1 MRILPRA
8 LSASL
13 LLVAAV
19 AASPAFA
26 QFVSITATPTV
37 QNFDTLASTGT
48 SATLPDGWYLL
59 ETGTGANTTYLADTG
74 ALNNGNTYSYGAT
87 GNSERALGTLLSSSV
102 APIIGAQLRNDTG
115 AALTEIAVSFTG
127 EEWRL
132 GASGRSDRLDAQY
145 SLNAT
150 SIGDAAATWVD
161 INSLDLSTPNTMAA
175 IGAIDGNLA
184 ANRALV
190 SGSIS
195 GLNVAP
201 SATLWVRWVDLNV
214 SGSDDGLAID
224 DISFASAGGPPVDV
238 PPTVTSTTPSNG
250 ATNVALASTISVNF
264 SEPVTLASTW
274 FTLSCSVSGSHTG
287 TVSGG
292 PSSYVL
298 TPSPGF
304 SAAENCTFTVLASAV
319 TDLDGTPDPM
329 AADKVVMFS
338 TVDPN
343 APPTVVSITPADGA
357 NNVPTAADIRVVFNE
372 AVTTTSGAFALA
384 CNSTA
389 ISLGESGT
397 GANRT
402 LTPSMVLPG
411 GASCVFT
418 ITGSAVRN
426 GNNIALASN
435 PTSTFTV
442 FTVVPVGAYYN
453 GVDTSTPERLMCTL
467 HVKIRGHTAYPYS
480 NSGATDTWKILE
492 IADASPS
499 DPNKVLDVY
508 RNRLYNAVTD
518 RASGTVTVNTYNRE
532 HTWPNSL
539 GFPGQT
545 GNLGM
550 PSAPYTD
557 THMLHLS
564 DTGYNSTRSNSP
576 YKTCASPGSCAEAVT
591 EVNAG
596 FGGGSGVYP
605 GNSNWS
611 TSSGYEVWG
620 HEKGDLA
627 RAVMYMA
634 VRYQGGVDPAS
645 GQNEPILR
653 LTDNTGLISGHTDY
667 NTPAYMGVMADLL
680 AWSQADPPDAAEI
693 ARNGVIQ
700 TFQGNRNPFI
710 DHPEWATAM
719 LFNAAYI
726 APAGCPLL
734 SVDAIFANG
743 FDSAPPPATIH

>member
-1 MRILPRA
+1 MRIHPRA

-13 LLVAAV
+13 LLTAV
-19 AASPAFA
+19 LAASPAFA
-26 QFVSITATPTV
+26 QFVSITSTPTV
-37 QNFDTLASTGT
+37 QNFDALASTGT
-48 SATLPDGWYLL
+48 SATLPDGWYLF
-59 ETGTGANTTYLADTG
+59 ETGTGSNTTYLADNG
-74 ALNNGNTYSYGAT
+74 GSASGNTFSYGAT
-87 GNSERALGTLLSSSV
+87 GSSERAFGSLTSGSV
-102 APIIGAQLRNDTG
+102 KPIIGARLRNDTG
-115 AALTEIAVSFTG
+115 AALAEIAVSFTG

-132 GASGRSDRLDAQY
+132 GVTGRADRLDAQY

-150 SIGDAAATWVD
+150 SLGDTSAAWVD
-161 INSLDLSTPNTMAA
+161 VDDLDFSTPNTGAA
-175 IGAIDGNLA
+175 PGALDGNLS
-184 ANRALV
+184 ANRTLV
-190 SGSIS
+190 SGSIT
-195 GLNVAP
+195 GLNLAP
-201 SATLWVRWVDLNV
+201 NDTLWVRWKDLDIPSN
-214 SGSDDGLAID
+214 DDGLAID
-224 DISFASAGGPPVDV
+224 DISFSPAGGPPVDA

-250 ATNVALASTISVNF
+250 ATNVPLASTISVNF

-274 FTLSCSVSGSHTG
+274 FTLSCSISGSHTG
-287 TVSGG
+287 AVSGG

-304 SAAENCTFTVLASAV
+304 SAAETCTFTVLASAV

-329 AADKVVMFS
+329 AADIIVTFS
-338 TVDPN
+338 TLDPN
-343 APPTVVSITPADGA
+343 APPTVISITPANGA
-357 NNVPTAADIRVVFNE
+357 TNVPTAADIRVVFSE
-372 AVTTTSGAFALA
+372 TVTTTAGAFALA
-384 CNSTA
+384 CNSTS
-389 ISLGESGT
+389 IMLGESGT

-402 LTPSMVLPG
+402 LTPATVLLG
-411 GASCVFT
+411 GATCVFT

-435 PTSTFTV
+435 PASSFTV
-442 FTVVPVGAYYN
+442 FAVIPVGAYYN

-467 HVKIRGHTAYPYS
+467 HVKILGHTAYPYS
-480 NSGATDTWKILE
+480 GGATDTWKILE
-492 IADASPS
+492 IADASPG

-508 RNRLYNAVTD
+508 RNRLYNAVSD
-518 RASGTVTVNTYNRE
+518 RAGTGGGVTYNRE

-564 DTGYNSTRSNSP
+564 DTGYNSTRGNFP
-576 YKTCASPGSCAEAVT
+576 YKNCAAPASCAEGVT

-611 TSSGYEVWG
+611 TNSGYEVWG
-620 HEKGDLA
+620 HQKGDMA

-634 VRYQGGVDPAS
+634 VRYQGGVDPTS

-653 LTDNTGLISGHTDY
+653 LTDNTVLIVGQNNY
-667 NTPAYMGVMADLL
+667 NTAAYMGVMTDLL

-693 ARNGVIQ
+693 ARNSVIQ

-710 DHPEWATAM
+710 DHPEWATAA
-719 LFNAAYI
+719 LFNATYF

-743 FDSAPPPATIH
+743 FDSPVPAAIH

>member
-1 MRILPRA
+1 MRILSRS

-13 LLVAAV
+13 LLAAAL

-26 QFVSITATPTV
+26 QFVPITATPTV
-37 QNFDTLASTGT
+37 QTFDSLANTGT

-59 ETGTGANTTYLADTG
+59 ETGTNANTTYLADNGTS
-74 ALNNGNTYSYGAT
+74 ASGNTFSYGASGST
-87 GNSERALGTLLSSSV
+87 ERALGELLSGSLV
-102 APIIGAQLRNDTG
+102 PIIGAQLRNETG
-115 AALTEIAVSFTG
+115 ASLTEIAVTFTG
-127 EEWRL
+127 EQWRL
-132 GASGRSDRLDAQY
+132 GTAGRVDRLDAQY

-150 SIGDAAATWVD
+150 SLGDTGATWVNVD
-161 INSLDLSTPNTMAA
+161 LLDFSSPTSTGTL
-175 IGAIDGNLA
+175 GALDGNLA
-184 ANRALV
+184 ANRTLV
-190 SGSIS
+190 SDSIV
-195 GLNVAP
+195 GLNLAP
-201 SATLWVRWVDLNV
+201 SASLWVRWVDFNAT
-214 SGSDDGLAID
+214 GADDGLAID
-224 DISFASAGGPPVDV
+224 DISFASAGGPPIDV
-238 PPTVTSTTPSNG
+238 PPTVTSTTPSAG
-250 ATNVALASTISVNF
+250 ATNVALASTIAVNF

-274 FTLSCSVSGSHTG
+274 FTLSCSISGSHTG
-287 TVSGG
+287 STTGG

-338 TVDPN
+338 TLDPN
-343 APPTVVSITPADGA
+343 APPTVVSITPANGA
-357 NNVPTAADIRVVFNE
+357 SNVPTAADIRVVFSE

-389 ISLGESGT
+389 IALGESGT

-402 LTPSMVLPG
+402 LTPATLLPG

-442 FTVVPVGAYYN
+442 FAPTPVGAYYN
-453 GVDTSTPERLMCTL
+453 GVDTSSPQRLMCTL
-467 HVKIRGHTAYPYS
+467 HVKILGHTAYPYS
-480 NSGATDTWKILE
+480 GGATDTWKILE

-499 DPNKVLDVY
+499 DPNKILDVY
-508 RNRLYNAVTD
+508 RNRLYNAVSD
-518 RASGTVTVNTYNRE
+518 RAGTGAGITYNRE

-539 GFPGQT
+539 GFPGTT

-564 DTGYNSTRSNSP
+564 DTSYNATRGNFP
-576 YKTCASPGSCAEAVT
+576 YKNCAAPLSCAEGVT

-611 TSSGYEVWG
+611 TNSGYEVWG
-620 HEKGDLA
+620 HQKGDMA

-634 VRYQGGVDPAS
+634 VRYQGGVDPTS

-653 LTDNTGLISGHTDY
+653 LTDNTALVVGQNNYSQ
-667 NTPAYMGVMADLL
+667 PAYMGVMADLI
-680 AWSQADPPDAAEI
+680 AWSQADPPDAAEM

-710 DHPEWATAM
+710 DHPEWATSA
-719 LFNAAYI
+719 LFNANYV

-734 SVDAIFANG
+734 SADVIFANG
-743 FDSAPPPATIH
+743 FDSAPPAIH

>member
-1 MRILPRA
+1 MRIHPRA

-13 LLVAAV
+13 LLAAV
-19 AASPAFA
+19 LAASPASA
-26 QFVSITATPTV
+26 QFVPITATPTV
-37 QNFDTLASTGT
+37 QNFASMASTGT

-59 ETGTGANTTYLADTG
+59 ETGTNANTSYLADNGGSISGNTFSYGTTGDSDRAFG
-74 ALNNGNTYSYGAT
+74 AL
-87 GNSERALGTLLSSSV
+87 LSGSLS
-102 APIIGAQLRNDTG
+102 PIIGARVRNDSG
-115 AALTEIAVSFTG
+115 AALTEIAVTFTG
-127 EEWRL
+127 EQWRL
-132 GASGRSDRLDAQY
+132 GTAGRTDRLDAQY

-150 SIGDAAATWVD
+150 SLGDTGATWVNVD
-161 INSLDLSTPNTMAA
+161 VLDFSSPTNTGTL
-175 IGAIDGNLA
+175 GALDGNLA
-184 ANRALV
+184 ANRTLI
-190 SGSIS
+190 SNSIV
-195 GLNVAP
+195 GLNLAS
-201 SATLWVRWVDLNV
+201 SASLWVRWVDFNA
-214 SGSDDGLAID
+214 SGADDGLAID
-224 DISFASAGGPPVDV
+224 DVSFAPAGGPPVDV

-250 ATNVALASTISVNF
+250 ATNVALASTIAMNF

-274 FTLSCSVSGSHTG
+274 FTLSCTISGSHTG
-287 TVSGG
+287 AVTGG
-292 PSSYVL
+292 PSSYLL

-329 AADKVVMFS
+329 AADKIVMFS
-338 TVDPN
+338 TLDPN
-343 APPTVVSITPADGA
+343 APPTLVSITPANGA
-357 NNVPTAADIRVVFNE
+357 TNVPTAADIRVVFNE
-372 AVTTTSGAFALA
+372 AVTTTAGAFALA
-384 CNSTA
+384 CNSTS
-389 ISLGESGT
+389 IILGESGT

-402 LTPSMVLPG
+402 LTPATVLPG
-411 GASCVFT
+411 GATCVFT

-435 PTSTFTV
+435 PSSTFTV
-442 FTVVPVGAYYN
+442 FAPTPVGAYYN
-453 GVDTSTPERLMCTL
+453 GVDTSTPDRLMCTL
-467 HVKIRGHTAYPYS
+467 HVKILGHTAYPYS
-480 NSGATDTWKILE
+480 NNSATDAWKILE
-492 IADASPS
+492 IADASPG
-499 DPNKVLDVY
+499 DPTKILDVY
-508 RNRLYNAVTD
+508 RNRLYNAVSD
-518 RASGTVTVNTYNRE
+518 RASGTVTLNTYNRE

-539 GFPGQT
+539 GFPGTT
-545 GNLGM
+545 GNLGL

-564 DTGYNSTRSNSP
+564 DTGYNSTRGNFP
-576 YKTCASPGSCAEAVT
+576 YKNCAAPLSCAEGVT

-611 TSSGYEVWG
+611 TNSGYEVWG
-620 HEKGDLA
+620 HQKGDMA

-634 VRYQGGVDPAS
+634 VRYQGGVDPTS

-653 LTDNTGLISGHTDY
+653 LTDNTALVIGQNNYSQ
-667 NTPAYMGVMADLL
+667 PAYMGVMTDLL

-719 LFNAAYI
+719 LFNATYI

-743 FDSAPPPATIH
+743 FDSSPPVTIH